1 MEPERPAIPP
11 SPKPV
16 GVIEQRMPEHYQ
28 TSSPQVAL
36 RSASSRDIQE
46 ASQPGLLQ
54 PKHPKQRRKGWL
66 WKQNSTLLI
75 MTIPGLLTLFIFAYL
90 PMFGIIIAFK
100 DYRASQGILGSAWVG
115 FQNFFYLFQTDDAR
129 RIVFNTLFMNA
140 LFIVTVLV
148 ASLGI
153 ALLLH
158 EARQSN
164 KWLARFYQ
172 STLFFPYLFSYVIIN
187 YFVFAL
193 LNTSN
198 GLVNHLLMGLGMHTI
213 NWYASP
219 QYWPV
224 ILTLVNL
231 WKNAGFWSI
240 VYLAGIIAIN
250 PEYYEAA
257 SLDGATTW
265 QKIWHITLPMLKPL
279 IIINVL
285 LSIGKIFY
293 ADFGLFYQVP
303 RNVPQ
308 LFPTTDV
315 IDTYVYRTL
324 TALGDVGMSSA
335 AGAFQAIVGF
345 VLVLGSNWLVRRTD
359 PERALF

>member
-1 MEPERPAIPP
+1 MEHERPAFPP
-11 SPKPV
+11 PPKPV
-16 GVIEQRMPEHYQ
+16 GVIEQHPQEHHKAA
-28 TSSPQVAL
+28 SPSVVL
-36 RSASSRDIQE
+36 RRASSHDVQD
-46 ASQPGLLQ
+46 AGKPGRQ
-54 PKHPKQRRKGWL
+54 PKHAKWNFSI
-66 WKQNSTLLI
+66 WKQNSTLLL
-75 MTIPGLLTLFIFAYL
+75 MTIPGVLVLFVFAYL
-90 PMFGIIIAFK
+90 PMAGLVVAFK
-100 DYRASQGILGSAWVG
+100 DYRASQGIFGSAWVG
-115 FQNFFYLFQTDDAR
+115 FQNFFYLFETDDAR
-129 RIVFNTLFMNA
+129 RIIYNTLFMNA

-153 ALLLH
+153 ALLLNQV
-158 EARQSN
+158 RGGNRWN
-164 KWLARFYQ
+164 KWLAKFYQ

-193 LNTSN
+193 LDAQS
-198 GLVNHLLMGLGMHTI
+198 GLIDHLVINLGGRAVD
-213 NWYASP
+213 WYSSP

-240 VYLAGIIAIN
+240 VYLAGIIAIS

-257 SLDGATTW
+257 SMEGATTW
-265 QKIWHITLPMLKPL
+265 QKIWHITLPLLKPL

-303 RNVPQ
+303 RNLPQ
-308 LFPTTDV
+308 LYVTTDV

-324 TALGDVGMSSA
+324 TALGDVGMASA
-335 AGAFQAIVGF
+335 AGAFQAVVGF
-345 VLVLGSNWLVRRTD
+345 VLVLLSNWLVRRTD

>member
-1 MEPERPAIPP
+1 MKQERFALPPLQEVASVQDRQGVFSPEISLPP
-11 SPKPV
+11 SISREIQAETPS
-16 GVIEQRMPEHYQ
+16 QA
-28 TSSPQVAL
+28 AL
-36 RSASSRDIQE
+36 RKRSNRRLYTIWKRNGALLLMTL
-46 ASQPGLLQ
+46 PGLL
-54 PKHPKQRRKGWL
+54 
-66 WKQNSTLLI
+66 LL
-75 MTIPGLLTLFIFAYL
+75 LVFAYL
-90 PMFGIIIAFK
+90 PMVGLVVAFK
-100 DYRASQGILGSAWVG
+100 DYRAYLGIFGSKWIG
-115 FQNFFYLFQTDDAR
+115 FQNFYYLFQTDDAR
-129 RIVFNTLFMNA
+129 RIVYNTLFMNA

-158 EARQSN
+158 EVRNSN
-164 KWLARFYQ
+164 KWLAKFYQ

-193 LNTSN
+193 LDRQN
-198 GLVNHLLMGLGMHTI
+198 GLVDHVMSSLGLHPI
-213 NWYASP
+213 DWYSSP

-231 WKNAGFWSI
+231 WKNGGFWSI

-257 SLDGATTW
+257 SMDGATTW
-265 QKIWHITLPMLKPL
+265 QKIRYITLPLLKPL

-303 RNVPQ
+303 RNLPQ
-308 LFPTTDV
+308 LYLSTDV

-324 TALGDVGMSSA
+324 TALGDVGMASA
-335 AGAFQAIVGF
+335 AGAFQAVVGF
-345 VLVLGSNWLVRRTD
+345 VLVLLSNWLVRRTV